1 MEDKIAKQKLNVIVL
16 VDCSKSMQGERIAQ
30 VNNALRDI
38 KTHLIDL
45 QGENSNVDFYM
56 TVITFSTEAYFLN
69 GDRCKS
75 VDEFTFKDIKG
86 GGWSNLHL
94 GYQKLEDILK
104 KESKG
109 GIMPDFGG
117 VAPIILLMTDGHPT
131 KFPMKEETE
140 ALKKLPWYKVALKYG
155 IAIEL
160 KDERTHKVLQ
170 EFVNGNG
177 DVIECYDSK
186 LLERVIKII
195 VLTASKVKSTS
206 TSVGVGQGVSV
217 TQEIQQ
223 QVQQALAEVDDWEW

>member
-16 VDCSKSMQGERIAQ
+16 VDCSKSMQGERITQ

-38 KTHLIDL
+38 KTHLIDM

-56 TVITFSTEAYFLN
+56 TVITFSTEAYYLN
-69 GDRCKS
+69 GDKCKP
-75 VDEFTFKDIKG
+75 VEKFTFKDIKG

-94 GYQKLEDILK
+94 GYQKLEEILK

-117 VAPIILLMTDGHPT
+117 VAPIVLLMTDGHPT

-186 LLERVIKII
+186 LLERIIKII

-206 TSVGVGQGVSV
+206 TSVAAVKNVSV

>member
-1 MEDKIAKQKLNVIVL
+1 MEEKIAKQKLNVIVL
-16 VDCSKSMQGERIAQ
+16 VDCSKSMQGDRITQ

-38 KTHLIDL
+38 RTHLLVL
-45 QGENSNVDFYM
+45 QGENANVDFYM
-56 TVITFSTEAYFLN
+56 TVITFSTNAYFLN
-69 GDRCKS
+69 GDRCKAVEDFS
-75 VDEFTFKDIKG
+75 FKDIKG

-94 GYQKLEDILK
+94 AYEKLEDILK

-131 KFPMKEETE
+131 KYPLTEEMK
-140 ALKKLPWYKVALKYG
+140 ALKKLPWYTVALKYG
-155 IAIEL
+155 IAIDL
-160 KDERTHKVLQ
+160 KDERTYKVLR

-177 DVIECYDSK
+177 DVIECLDSK
-186 LLERVIKII
+186 MLSRIIKII

-206 TSVGVGQGVSV
+206 TSVGIGQGGSV
-217 TQEIQQ
+217 AQQVQQ

>member
-1 MEDKIAKQKLNVIVL
+1 MEDKIAKQKLHVIVL
-16 VDCSKSMQGERIAQ
+16 VDCSKSMQGERITQ

-38 KTHLIDL
+38 KTHLLDL
-45 QGENSNVDFYM
+45 QGENSNVDFYI

-69 GDRCKS
+69 GDRCKA
-75 VDEFTFKDIKG
+75 VEEFTFKDIKG

-94 GYQKLEDILK
+94 AYQKLEEILK
-104 KESKG
+104 KENKG

-117 VAPIILLMTDGHPT
+117 VAPIMLLMTDGHPT

-186 LLERVIKII
+186 LLERIIKII

-206 TSVGVGQGVSV
+206 TSVTAGQGGSV